1 MGKLRSTEVKCP
13 SRDILASGSLPFHPF
28 SLRTLA
34 AVRGNSKQNTR
45 VKRGR
50 KYGGFPRLH
59 NVKKIAFA
67 NYHSL
72 KAIRVFGGNSGHK
85 QK

>member
-1 MGKLRSTEVKCP
+1 MGKLRSREVKCP
-13 SRDILASGSLPFHPF
+13 SRGILASGSLPFHLF
-28 SLRTLA
+28 SLRTVA

-50 KYGGFPRLH
+50 NMVDSPHLH